1 MVVIGV
7 VWVILLLLLLFAW
20 GTKVRVITAGVM
32 AVISVVCVI
41 VLLFDCYKKKKGE
54 NAAGTGSSNIRTSAP
69 EAPNRDNRQN
79 SQPQQWKLKA
89 SLQGCEVPMLSKSSP
104 PSAAESPQQLLS
116 ASYNSEPP
124 PPSSSSTG
132 GWGPVHSVLDNQL
145 KQSFS
150 TKAFEIEELA
160 EATNGF
166 SEDIGAGG
174 FGYVYK
180 GILSDG
186 NEVAVKCLKEKSRQ
200 GDREFLAEI
209 EIISRVHHKHL
220 VSLLGYC
227 VNGNQRMLVYEFV
240 PNKTLDFHLHGKD
253 QPTLDWASRLKI
265 AIGTAKGLAYLH
277 EDCHPKIV
285 HRDIKATNILL
296 DSKFEAKV
304 ADFGLAKFFP
314 DTDTHVSTRI
324 IGTFGYLAP
333 EYASTGKLT
342 VKSDVYSFGVT
353 LLELITG
360 CSPFHE
366 SRFDLNVSF
375 VDSVRPLLTQAIE
388 NGNYDAIVDP
398 RLQKDYNPTEMERMV
413 ACANACVR
421 VSALHRPCM
430 SMASSLKFSS
440 TTVEKP
446 RSCQLICLSL
456 HSKLLPFH
464 LLIE

>member
-324 IGTFGYLAP
+324 IGTFGILHGIRANQSR
-333 EYASTGKLT
+333 STCT
-342 VKSDVYSFGVT
+342 S
-353 LLELITG
+353 I
-360 CSPFHE
+360 
-366 SRFDLNVSF
+366 
-375 VDSVRPLLTQAIE
+375 
-388 NGNYDAIVDP
+388 
-398 RLQKDYNPTEMERMV
+398 
-413 ACANACVR
+413 
-421 VSALHRPCM
+421 
-430 SMASSLKFSS
+430 
-440 TTVEKP
+440 
-446 RSCQLICLSL
+446 
-456 HSKLLPFH
+456 
-464 LLIE
+464 LLILLKIR